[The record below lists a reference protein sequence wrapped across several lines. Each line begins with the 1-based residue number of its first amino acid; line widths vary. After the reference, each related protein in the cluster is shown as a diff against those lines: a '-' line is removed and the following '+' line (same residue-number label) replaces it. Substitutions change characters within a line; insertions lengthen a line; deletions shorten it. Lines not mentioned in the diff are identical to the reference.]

1 VLQNDI
7 DLLNPPAELE
17 KKKHKLKQQPYLATL
32 KLWWC
37 VGTARRFY
45 ASRPAVELDLPRAAL
60 SGKRVTKSDPAATI
74 LGRVVFLYVPTL
86 VIFLMW

>member
-1 VLQNDI
+1 SPKRHRFVEPSGRAREEEAQAQASCSI
-7 DLLNPPAELE
+7 SQFLLHE
-17 KKKHKLKQQPYLATL
+17 QPYLATL

-45 ASRPAVELDLPRAAL
+45 ASRPAVELDSLRAAL

-74 LGRVVFLYVPTL
+74 RG
-86 VIFLMW
+86 